1 VLSIHANNGAHSA
14 EHHSALN
21 LLSTPCLARA
31 ADGLT
36 LVSRAERMAVE
47 VMTSSLRIIL
57 VVIAFFFLVSLC
69 AFYVSMRPPKIVSS
83 ITPGAYNMQYE
94 NVSFKTADGIT
105 LRGWHVPAVKETDK
119 TLILLHGYPADKGD
133 ILPALAFLQKD
144 FNLLLFDFRY
154 LGESEGSYSTAG
166 AKEVEDLLAAIRF
179 LKTRGITEVGVWG
192 FSMGGAVALMAIE
205 KAPEI
210 RVVVAESSY
219 ASLYEMA
226 LQFFKVRLINYPIAY
241 LIGLWAKLFL
251 GIDLRDASPAERIR
265 NSAIPILITHSS
277 ADTVIPFSQAKS
289 LQQALVNNPRAEFWL
304 SSEFSHGQLDAEY
317 KTRLQ
322 NFFST
327 NL

>member
-1 VLSIHANNGAHSA
+1 MK
-14 EHHSALN
+14 
-21 LLSTPCLARA
+21 T
-31 ADGLT
+31 
-36 LVSRAERMAVE
+36 E
-47 VMTSSLRIIL
+47 VNTTVLRIIL
-57 VVIAFFFLVSLC
+57 VIAAFLVLVSLC
-69 AFYVSMRPPKIVSS
+69 GFYVSIRPPKIISS
-83 ITPGAYNMQYE
+83 ITPSAYHMQYE
-94 NVSFKTADGIT
+94 NVSFRTADGIM
-105 LRGWHVPAVKETDK
+105 LRGWHVPSQKKTGK

-133 ILPALAFLQKD
+133 ILPALAFLQKE

-154 LGESEGSYSTAG
+154 LGQSDGNYSTAG

-210 RVVVAESSY
+210 RAVVAESSY
-219 ASLYEMA
+219 ASLSDMA

-265 NSAIPILITHSS
+265 SSEIPILITHSS
-277 ADTVIPFSQAKS
+277 ADAVIPFSQAKS
-289 LQQALVNNPRAEFWL
+289 LQQALVNNPRAEFWF
-304 SSEFSHGQLDAEY
+304 SEESAHGQLQGDY
-317 KTRLQ
+317 QSRLAT
-322 NFFST
+322 FFRT

>member
-1 VLSIHANNGAHSA
+1 MK
-14 EHHSALN
+14 
-21 LLSTPCLARA
+21 T
-31 ADGLT
+31 
-36 LVSRAERMAVE
+36 E
-47 VMTSSLRIIL
+47 VITTVLRIIL
-57 VVIAFFFLVSLC
+57 VIAAFLVLVSLC
-69 AFYVSMRPPKIVSS
+69 GFYVSIRPPKIISS
-83 ITPGAYNMQYE
+83 ITPSAYHMQYE
-94 NVSFKTADGIT
+94 NVSFRTADGIM
-105 LRGWHVPAVKETDK
+105 LRGWHVPSQKKTGK

-133 ILPALAFLQKD
+133 ILPALAFLQKE

-154 LGESEGSYSTAG
+154 LGQSDGNYSTAG

-210 RVVVAESSY
+210 RAVVAESSY
-219 ASLYEMA
+219 ASLSDMA

-265 NSAIPILITHSS
+265 SSAIPILITHSS
-277 ADTVIPFSQAKS
+277 ADAVIPFSQAKS
-289 LQQALVNNPRAEFWL
+289 LQQALVNNPSAEFWF
-304 SSEFSHGQLDAEY
+304 SEEFAHGQLHGDY
-317 KTRLQ
+317 QTRLET
-322 NFFST
+322 FFRT

>member
-1 VLSIHANNGAHSA
+1 MDLTVLP
-14 EHHSALN
+14 L
-21 LLSTPCLARA
+21 P
-31 ADGLT
+31 
-36 LVSRAERMAVE
+36 ERMGAE
-47 VMTSSLRIIL
+47 VITSILRILL
-57 VVIAFFFLVSLC
+57 VLVAVVFVISLWG
-69 AFYVSMRPPKIVSS
+69 FYISIRPPKIISS
-83 ITPGAYNMQYE
+83 ITPRAFNMQYE
-94 NVSFKTADGIT
+94 NVSFKTADGTT
-105 LRGWHVPAVKETDK
+105 LRGWHVPSGKETDK

-179 LKTRGITEVGVWG
+179 LKTRAITEVGVWG

-210 RVVVAESSY
+210 RAVVAESSY
-219 ASLYEMA
+219 ASLSEMA
-226 LQFFKVRLINYPIAY
+226 LQFFRVRLINYPIAY
-241 LIGLWAKLFL
+241 LMGLWAKLFL

-277 ADTVIPFSQAKS
+277 ADAVIPFSQAKS
-289 LQQALVNNPRAEFWL
+289 LQQALVNNPRAEFWF
-304 SSEFSHGQLDAEY
+304 SEESAHGQLHGDY
-317 KTRLQ
+317 QKRLET
-322 NFFST
+322 FFRT

>member
-1 VLSIHANNGAHSA
+1 LT
-14 EHHSALN
+14 
-21 LLSTPCLARA
+21 LLSL
-31 ADGLT
+31 
-36 LVSRAERMAVE
+36 SERMSVD
-47 VMTSSLRIIL
+47 VITSSLRIIL
-57 VVIAFFFLVSLC
+57 VLVAFLFLISVC
-69 AFYVSMRPPKIVSS
+69 GFYVSIRPPKIISS
-83 ITPGAYNMQYE
+83 ITPRAYNMQYE
-94 NVSFKTADGIT
+94 NVSFKTGDGIT
-105 LRGWHVPAVKETDK
+105 LRGWHVPSEKQTDR

-179 LKTRGITEVGVWG
+179 LKTRAITEVGVWG

-210 RVVVAESSY
+210 RAVVAESSY
-219 ASLYEMA
+219 ASLFQMA
-226 LQFFKVRLINYPIAY
+226 LQYFKVRLINYPIAY

-277 ADTVIPFSQAKS
+277 TDTVVPFSHAKL
-289 LQQALVNNPRAEFWL
+289 LQQALINNPRAEFWFN
-304 SSEFSHGQLDAEY
+304 SEFAHGQLDAEY